1 MNFAK
6 DFPEK
11 LRSSILVSEVV
22 GKKVRLKKR
31 GKDYLGLCPFHNEK
45 TPSFTVN
52 DQKGFYHCFGCQA
65 HGDIITFVM
74 ETERLEFKDTVFKIA
89 QDFGIE
95 VPIVENSRAENNY
108 IARDFEI
115 IAKINEFFAKN
126 LHQQNVLEARDYLK
140 KRGFNSIIAKRFHL
154 GYAPN
159 SYEALTNYLKGL
171 GFNDNE
177 IGSCGVIGK
186 NDKGKLYDKF
196 RNRIT
201 FAITDKKNR
210 PIAFG
215 GRSLGDDM
223 PKYLNSAETDIF
235 KKNLTLY
242 NFFNARKS
250 IFDKGFAIMVEGYMD
265 TISLAVNG
273 FENVVAGLGTAIGE
287 EHLKQ
292 LFAITDKIVICLDG
306 DNAGYKA
313 MKRVCEIALPL
324 INSQKNILFCFL
336 PNQMDPDDFV
346 KKYGVSE
353 FQKALDASIPMSQ
366 AIIDFTVNDLGIKN
380 YLKLSAEE
388 KARLDLELNKK
399 INLINDS
406 ASKKYFMQFVKDW
419 LFSIGR
425 TIANKS
431 SKIGVSKVI
440 INQKNLQK
448 FNKNSIIIMAFL
460 IKFPQLVNY
469 RDNDFNLREM
479 QFEDEKM
486 TELKEF
492 ILNLVDENCQNIVEE
507 LDKSDFRLYN
517 SEIKNIVARQ
527 NSNDSN
533 LHKKFRLLLLKDL
546 FSNVER
552 QYLENLNAIDDIET
566 HQTTIS
572 TQKITEIFDYKN
584 TIHAKIIELEK
595 DII

>member
-11 LRSSILVSEVV
+11 LRSSILASEVI
-22 GKKVRLKKR
+22 GKKVRLKKK

-74 ETERLEFKDTVFKIA
+74 ETERLEFKDTIFKIA

-95 VPIVENSRAENNY
+95 VPIVENNKPQNNY
-108 IARDFEI
+108 VARDFEI
-115 IAKINEFFAKN
+115 IAKINEFFTKN
-126 LHQQNVLEARDYLK
+126 LHQQNVVEARDYLK
-140 KRGFNSIIAKRFHL
+140 KRGFNSIIAKKFHL

-159 SYEALTNYLKGL
+159 SYELLVNYLKGM
-171 GFNDNE
+171 GFNPNE
-177 IGSCGVIGK
+177 IESCGVVGK
-186 NDKGKLYDKF
+186 NDKGNLYDKF

-265 TISLAVNG
+265 AISLAVNG
-273 FENVVAGLGTAIGE
+273 FENVVAGLGTAISE

-292 LFAITDKIVICLDG
+292 LFVITDKIIICLDG
-306 DNAGYKA
+306 DNAGFKA
-313 MKRVCEIALPL
+313 MKRVCEIALPI
-324 INSQKNILFCFL
+324 INSQKNIMFCFL
-336 PNQMDPDDFV
+336 PNQMDPDDFI
-346 KKYGVSE
+346 KKYGASE
-353 FQKALDASIPMSQ
+353 FQKALDSSVPMSQ
-366 AIIDFTVNDLGIKN
+366 AIIDFTTNDLGIKN

-406 ASKKYFMQFVKDW
+406 ATKKYFMQFIKNW

-431 SKIGVSKVI
+431 NKIEVSKVI

-448 FNKNSIIIMAFL
+448 FNKNSLNIMAFL
-460 IKFPQLVNY
+460 IKYPQLINY

-507 LDKSDFRLYN
+507 LDKSVFRLYN
-517 SEIKNIVARQ
+517 GEIKNIVARQ

-533 LHKKFRLLLLKDL
+533 LQKKFRLLLLKDL

>member
-11 LRSSILVSEVV
+11 LRSSILVSEIV

-159 SYEALTNYLKGL
+159 SYEALTNYLKVL